1 MEENKTPLS
10 NADEIEIDLR
20 EIFYLL
26 MSKLWIIT
34 LATVVVAVISFAVSK
49 FYLTPVYQSQT
60 KIYIL
65 NKTED
70 SNITYAELQAG
81 SQLTKDYKE
90 LITSRPVIEEVIAKF
105 QSLLTYKEMVAKI
118 GVTIPTDTRIVTI
131 LVDDEN
137 PIVAMNLANAIR
149 EAASKHIKEV
159 MNIESVN
166 VVEAANLPEAPYKPS
181 AKRNTLLGGFGA
193 AFLAMAIIV
202 IRHMLDDTI
211 KTPEDVEKRLGLYNL
226 AIIPVIEEETLLRHK
241 KGKKDKS
248 LTKIKQKDKSITKIE
263 QKNRQKSREGAR
275 G

>member
-49 FYLTPVYQSQT
+49 FYLTPIYQSQT

-105 QSLLTYKEMVAKI
+105 QSLLTYDAMVAKI

-166 VVEAANLPEAPYKPS
+166 IVEAANLPEEPYKPS

-241 KGKKDKS
+241 KEKKDKS
-248 LTKIKQKDKSITKIE
+248 LAKIKLKDKSIKIE